1 MFEIA
6 TRQKFRFP
14 YHGSISVEDL
24 WDLTPANLD
33 TVYKAL
39 NSQKKQTEE
48 ESLLSAKTA
57 ESSVLDLKINI
68 VKHIVVTKLAEAEAR
83 KNAAEKKKQREKIAE
98 IIAAKQDEAL
108 QGKSIEELT
117 AMLNSME

>member
-48 ESLLSAKTA
+48 ESHAQVPTCFGRIILTNLYHS
-57 ESSVLDLKINI
+57 LCPD
-68 VKHIVVTKLAEAEAR
+68 R
-83 KNAAEKKKQREKIAE
+83 RREYDKF
-98 IIAAKQDEAL
+98 
-108 QGKSIEELT
+108 
-117 AMLNSME
+117 